1 MTLKELLDVVEP
13 ELAMTAARMIYRIT
27 GRLEGSLTFIIGAN
41 DETDEV
47 LEAFGE
53 RAVKSVQ
60 METEP
65 RLMAGSELVI
75 ELD

>member
-1 MTLKELLDVVEP
+1 MKLKELLNVVES
-13 ELAMTAARMIYRIT
+13 ETAARMIYRIT

-53 RAVKSVQ
+53 RAVKSVR
-60 METEP
+60 TATAP
-65 RLMAGSELVI
+65 RLMADSELVI